1 MAQAELMDM
10 ADHAADFLKVLA
22 NANRLMIVCHLLS
35 GERSVSDLESE
46 LGIRQPTLSQQ
57 LGILREAGIVA
68 GRRDAKSVIYHLADE
83 RARPMIA
90 VMNNL
95 FCGGP
100 PVDDAH
106 LDAGTKGVPTAAALS
121 LPAARAAAP
130 GEAAAFPTVRRP
142 SRPSAE

>member
-1 MAQAELMDM
+1 MAEAELMDM
-10 ADHAADFLKVLA
+10 ADRAADFLKVLA
-22 NANRLMIVCHLLS
+22 NANRLMIVCHLLG

-68 GRRDAKSVIYHLADE
+68 GRRDAKSVIYHLSDE

-100 PVDDAH
+100 PVDDVH
-106 LDAGTKGVPTAAALS
+106 LNGSG
-121 LPAARAAAP
+121 RAAPALRLPPVP
-130 GEAAAFPTVRRP
+130 GEAAAFPMVRRP

>member
-1 MAQAELMDM
+1 MMAEADLLPLADRAAE
-10 ADHAADFLKVLA
+10 FLKVLA
-22 NANRLMIVCHLLS
+22 NANRLMIVCHLLA
-35 GERSVSDLESE
+35 GEKSVSDLESE

-57 LGILREAGIVA
+57 LGILREAGIVV
-68 GRRDAKSVIYHLADE
+68 GRRDAKSVIYRLADE

-95 FCGGP
+95 FCS
-100 PVDDAH
+100 A
-106 LDAGTKGVPTAAALS
+106 
-121 LPAARAAAP
+121 PAADGAGLPEIEAGNLPVSAVAQPAAP